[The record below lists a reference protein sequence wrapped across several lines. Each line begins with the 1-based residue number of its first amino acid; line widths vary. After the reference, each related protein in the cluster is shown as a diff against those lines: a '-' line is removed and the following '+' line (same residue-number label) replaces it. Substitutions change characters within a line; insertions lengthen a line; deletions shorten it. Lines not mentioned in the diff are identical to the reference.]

1 MHFSDTLAAYLD
13 SLQMRNL
20 DALAALLAPS
30 DQLTLILPNGLQ
42 MLGHDEVLD
51 FHRTWFSDPEWTMHS
66 ELHHTVE
73 TDTMALA
80 LLSVEYDDLDP
91 SGQPYQLHYYLTLTF
106 MLVGDRWLLI
116 HDQNTLV
123 HEGR

>member
-1 MHFSDTLAAYLD
+1 MDFSTTLSAYLD
-13 SLQMRNL
+13 AIAMRDL
-20 DALAALLAPS
+20 ETLESLLAPS
-30 DQLTLILPNGLQ
+30 DQLTLIMPNGIH
-42 MLGHDEVLD
+42 MVGHDDVVE
-51 FHRTWFSDPEWTMHS
+51 FHRTWFGDPEWTFHS

-91 SGQPYQLHYYLTLTF
+91 SGQPYQLHYFLTLTF
-106 MLVGDRWLLI
+106 MLVGDRWLLM
-116 HDQNTLV
+116 HDHNTLI